1 MAERPALS
9 KGEMTVA
16 RALWKV
22 GPAIVRDIFEEV
34 TANERMSF
42 STVQT
47 YLRRLQ
53 SKGYANS
60 RLKGRLR
67 VFSART
73 RPTTVIRETVDEF
86 VDRLFG
92 GESMPLVRHL
102 IEERGINKAD
112 LDELRN
118 LLESYEAEGN
128 SDE

>member
-1 MAERPALS
+1 MTDRPALS

-22 GPAIVRDIFEEV
+22 GPAIVRDIYDEV
-34 TANERMSF
+34 VLSESMNF

-53 SKGYANS
+53 AKGYANS
-60 RLKGRLR
+60 KLKGRLR

-73 RPTTVIRETVDEF
+73 RAGTVIRETVDEF

-118 LLESYEAEGN
+118 LLDGYEVGEN
-128 SDE
+128 DDE